1 MLGRLYG
8 IGVGPGDSGLIT
20 QKAIDIINKIDVI
33 VAPIT
38 KMGKESKAFNIAK
51 PYLKA
56 DVETVE
62 LEFPMIDLEK
72 EKETLNA
79 KWKENATKI
88 AELLKQG
95 KNLAFLTLGD
105 PMVYS
110 TYSYLFPYLEEVNIK
125 PITIPG
131 ITSFCASAAQLGV
144 PIVQGNET
152 FCVLTQIT
160 SLEEFDKYK
169 ELFEN
174 IVIMK
179 PFSSRETINAAIE
192 KYNLHDRVY
201 AISNCGSEN
210 QEISRGFV
218 KEDIS
223 YFTIIL
229 IKFGN

>member
-1 MLGRLYG
+1 MLGKLYG

-20 QKAIDIINKIDVI
+20 QKAIEIINKIDGI
-33 VAPIT
+33 VAPIS
-38 KMGKESKAFNIAK
+38 KMGKESKAFNIAR
-51 PYLKA
+51 PYLKS
-56 DVETVE
+56 DVEIIE
-62 LEFPMIDLEK
+62 LEFPMINLEK
-72 EKETLNA
+72 EKEALNE
-79 KWKENATKI
+79 KWKENATEI
-88 AELLKQG
+88 VRRLEEG

-131 ITSFCASAAQLGV
+131 ITSFCASASELGV

-160 SLEEFDKYK
+160 SIEEFDKYK

-174 IVIMK
+174 IIIMK

-192 KYNLHDRVY
+192 KYNLHDNVY

-210 QEISRGFV
+210 QVISTGLI

-223 YFTIIL
+223 YFTLIL
-229 IKFGN
+229 IKF